1 MYPLIYRKEIK
12 MEDLLILLFAPFLFL
27 VLGTL
32 YLIWVAKEAIKV
44 FIFER
49 R

>member
-1 MYPLIYRKEIK
+1 MIDLI
-12 MEDLLILLFAPFLFL
+12 ILLLAPFLFL
-27 VLGTL
+27 ALGAL
-32 YLIWVAKEAIKV
+32 YLIWVAKEAIKF